1 VRGNIRRWAHGI
13 SRLLRPRRWPRIGAP
28 RTRSRGNGNEDL
40 HKRFGLNRD
49 GVCDF
54 CCLQCGEKAGAGCCI
69 DNAGATLTGTQWS
82 LEDLAG
88 KAVIADS
95 RATLAFPVQGKV
107 AGNGSCN
114 RFAGSAEINGST
126 IKFGPLVATRMM
138 CEPDASN
145 QETQYLKALE
155 SVQRFA
161 VKDGKLYLYP
171 SGSDQ
176 PLRFHPAS

>member
-1 VRGNIRRWAHGI
+1 MRI
-13 SRLLRPRRWPRIGAP
+13 STNVLGLTVMVWVIFAACNAEKKPAQAAAPTTPVTLR
-28 RTRSRGNGNEDL
+28 
-40 HKRFGLNRD
+40 
-49 GVCDF
+49 
-54 CCLQCGEKAGAGCCI
+54 
-69 DNAGATLTGTQWS
+69 GTQWS

-95 RATLAFPVQGKV
+95 RATLAFPEPGKV

-138 CEPDASN
+138 CEPEVSN

-155 SVQRFA
+155 TVQRFA
-161 VKDGKLYLYP
+161 VKDGKLYLYL
-171 SGSDQ
+171 SGSVQ
-176 PLRFHPAS
+176 PLRFHPAR